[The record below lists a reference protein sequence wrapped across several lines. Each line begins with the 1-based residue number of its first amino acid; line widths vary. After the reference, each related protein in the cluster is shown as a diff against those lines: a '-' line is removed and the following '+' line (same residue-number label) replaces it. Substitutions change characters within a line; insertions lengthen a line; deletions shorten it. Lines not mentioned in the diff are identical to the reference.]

1 MHACM
6 CVHVHASTHT
16 HLLAVFYTICVMH
29 NDVWIPKIQKPF
41 VSLYSDIWHM
51 TQIKSVKKV
60 LKQKRVEHKNLK
72 IYT

>member
-1 MHACM
+1 MHACVCM
-6 CVHVHASTHT
+6 CTQAHT

-29 NDVWIPKIQKPF
+29 NDVWIPKIQKPS

-51 TQIKSVKKV
+51 TQKKISVESFKTKDS
-60 LKQKRVEHKNLK
+60 KHTNLK